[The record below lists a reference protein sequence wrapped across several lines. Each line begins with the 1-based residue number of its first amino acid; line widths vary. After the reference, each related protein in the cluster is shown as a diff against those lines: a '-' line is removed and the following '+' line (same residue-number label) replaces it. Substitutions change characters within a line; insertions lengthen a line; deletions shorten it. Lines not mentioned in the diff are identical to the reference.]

1 MSHLTYH
8 NFEGSA
14 TKRNTNTVKPA
25 NIGGWNPVT
34 GEIHPDV
41 ITQIDQAFANVDMN
55 LKHAGGKGWEQ
66 VFRVDSYHIPLDY
79 EALEAMVRNLKEYMP
94 NHEPIWTVLGVSR
107 LAEDDMRVEIEVV
120 AHDPK

>member
-14 TKRNTNTVKPA
+14 TKRNTNTVKPYA
-25 NIGGWNPVT
+25 PVT
-34 GEIHPDV
+34 ASNEPGK
-41 ITQIDQAFANVDMN
+41 IDQAFANVDMN

-66 VFRVDSYHIPLDY
+66 VFRVDSYHIPLDD

>member
-66 VFRVDSYHIPLDY
+66 VFRVDSYHIPLDD
-79 EALEAMVRNLKEYMP
+79 EALEAMVRNLKE
-94 NHEPIWTVLGVSR
+94 
-107 LAEDDMRVEIEVV
+107 
-120 AHDPK
+120 